1 MAEVAS
7 PSEVETNSVLVTKT
21 VENKVVDGS
30 TEVQDEAPV
39 VNGVHKED
47 EPTESAAKDPVPE
60 VNGVKENG
68 EISNAEGHDAVE
80 ADAVVDAPTDE
91 VKEAEEPPAPP
102 KVILHQFPRGK
113 EIPSLSPFCLKIETF
128 LKINDIPYD
137 NQFGYKTGRKGK
149 LPWVEYN
156 GESQPDP
163 KFAIEFLAE
172 KFDANLDSTLT
183 AEQSAVGRAVSTM
196 LEENTYWVLVYNR
209 YLDNFNEFKKIM
221 AQGAGIGF
229 NVSQKMHQRKMSKDL
244 DGHGL
249 ARNTKEEVYKI
260 AEEDIKALS
269 VILGDKDYIMGEN
282 ISTFDCTVFGLCA
295 NILYSSMDTP
305 MKTFLKDNAQNV
317 CTLCDKIK
325 DTYWPDW
332 TEVVEAE
339 KVEPAL
345 KKGFSFRKKKT
356 KAPKKETPAEEAE
369 TPAADTPA
377 AAEET
382 ENGSET
388 EKPSEE
394 EEKEPEQVA
403 EAPTEET
410 PAVEVAEETPAVT
423 EPKDETPETNGEDVK
438 ETEPTTEA

>member
-1 MAEVAS
+1 MADVAS
-7 PSEVETNSVLVTKT
+7 PEVETNTVLVTKT
-21 VENKVVDGS
+21 VENKVVDENA
-30 TEVQDEAPV
+30 EVQDEAPV
-39 VNGVHKED
+39 VNGVHKDD
-47 EPTESAAKDPVPE
+47 EPTESAAKDQVAE

-68 EISNAEGHDAVE
+68 EISNTEGHEAVE
-80 ADAVVDAPTDE
+80 ADAVVDAPTE
-91 VKEAEEPPAPP
+91 ETKEAEEPPAPP

-113 EIPSLSPFCLKIETF
+113 EIPSLSPSCLKIETF
-128 LKINDIPYD
+128 LKINEIPYE
-137 NQFGYKTGRKGK
+137 NQYGFKTGRKGK
-149 LPWVEYN
+149 LPWVEYK
-156 GESQPDP
+156 GESQADP
-163 KFAIEFLAE
+163 RSIIEFLSE
-172 KFDANLDSTLT
+172 KFDANLDSSL
-183 AEQSAVGRAVSTM
+183 SADQNAIGRAVSAM

-229 NVSQKMHQRKMSKDL
+229 NVGQKMHQRKMTKDL

-269 VILGDKDYIMGEN
+269 TILGEKDYMMGEN
-282 ISTFDCTVFGLCA
+282 ISSFDCTIFGLCA
-295 NILYSSMDTP
+295 NILYSSMDSP
-305 MKTFLKDNAQNV
+305 MKTYLDENAQNV
-317 CTLCDKIK
+317 CNLCNKIK

-339 KVEPAL
+339 KAEPAL

-369 TPAADTPA
+369 TPA
-377 AAEET
+377 EETTNATEGT
-382 ENGSET
+382 ENGET
-388 EKPSEE
+388 ANATEE
-394 EEKEPEQVA
+394 EAKEPEQDA

-410 PAVEVAEETPAVT
+410 PAVVEAEEAPAVS
-423 EPKDETPETNGEDVK
+423 ESKDETVVETNGEDTK